1 MFKVRSKYLL
11 VIAGVVWLLAGF
23 SVARLGVLA
32 IMGGVNPWLVGIGA
46 PVVFAVFGRMFFKLV
61 AKHSARIHGYGDERM
76 HVLKIFDVRGYIIM
90 AVMMGGGIAL
100 RSFGIVP
107 PWFVAFFYTGLGA
120 ALASAGLAFFW
131 EFFRRGRSRHARS
144 NA

>member
-32 IMGGVNPWLVGIGA
+32 ILDGVSPWIPAVGA
-46 PVVFAVFGRMFFKLV
+46 PIVFVVFGFMFFKLV

-76 HVLKIFDVRGYIIM
+76 HILKFFDVKGYIIM

-107 PWFVAFFYTGLGA
+107 GWFVAFFYTGLGA
-120 ALASAGLAFFW
+120 ALASAGVGFFV
-131 EFFRRGRSRHARS
+131 EFFCRNRRNHARS